1 MMTISIESIYRKR
14 LEEEG
19 LSRWWDFLERKGQ
32 VHEYREIHLY
42 HGSYLHTVCKICG
55 KETSRAQMGSHFRQV
70 LVKWDEHQ
78 RWVKAY
84 QEACEEVLIKV
95 LHEHG
100 LEVHWG
106 TWCGESI
113 AFVAK
118 TGSIPR
124 RLLRKVSA

>member
-1 MMTISIESIYRKR
+1 MMTLSMEGIYRKR
-14 LEEEG
+14 LEEKG

-32 VHEYREIHLY
+32 VHEYRD
-42 HGSYLHTVCKICG
+42 SMQRLHTACRICG
-55 KETSRAQMGSHFRQV
+55 KETSRTQMGSHFRQV

-78 RWVKAY
+78 RWVEAY
-84 QEACEEVLIKV
+84 RLACEDVLIKV
-95 LHEHG
+95 LRENG

-118 TGSIPR
+118 TRSIPR
-124 RLLRKVSA
+124 RLLRKVKA